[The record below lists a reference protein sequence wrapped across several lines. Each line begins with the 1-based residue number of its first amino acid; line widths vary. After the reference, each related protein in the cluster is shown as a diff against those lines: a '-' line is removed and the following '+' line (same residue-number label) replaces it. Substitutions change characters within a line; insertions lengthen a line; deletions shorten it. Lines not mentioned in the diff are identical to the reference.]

1 MNALGVI
8 PARGGSKGIPRKNLI
23 PLLGRP
29 LLAYTLDAARTSSRL
44 ARAIVSSDDSE
55 IIDVARE
62 LGADVPFVR
71 PVELADDAASSAA
84 VARHAL
90 LTIEALEGKTF
101 DAVVLL
107 EPTAPL
113 RVAEDIDAA
122 LDMLQ
127 TSDVDS
133 VVSVCRVEAPH
144 PFKMQRVVN
153 GRLKPWQEDQ
163 WREGRTRQEL
173 PPVYFLNGAVY
184 ATRANV
190 LREAGSLWGAE
201 TGALIMPLE
210 RSVNIDSILDV
221 ALAEVFLKAR
231 MSG

>member
-1 MNALGVI
+1 MNVLGVI
-8 PARGGSKGIPRKNLI
+8 PARGGSKGIPRKNLV
-23 PLLGRP
+23 PVLGRP
-29 LLAYTLDAARTSSRL
+29 LLAYTLDAALASTRL
-44 ARAIVSSDDSE
+44 ARTVVSSDDSE
-55 IIDVARE
+55 IIKVARQ

-71 PVELADDAASSAA
+71 PAELADDAAGSAA

-90 LTIEALEGKTF
+90 NTIEALDGTAF
-101 DAVVLL
+101 DVVVLL

-113 RVAEDIDAA
+113 RVAADIDAA
-122 LDMLQ
+122 VDLLR

-144 PFKMQRVVN
+144 PFKMQRVVD

-163 WREGRTRQEL
+163 WYEARTRQEL

-184 ATRANV
+184 ATRASV

-201 TGALIMPLE
+201 TGALIMPLD
-210 RSVNIDSILDV
+210 RSVNIDSTLDV
-221 ALAEVFLKAR
+221 ALAEILLKAR